1 VPASA
6 VPTPDVTVSRSATEP
21 ALVCGRCGSRSAPG
35 RAFWCA
41 TCGRQGTFS
50 YERTPNRRLRDLV
63 EGGRS
68 QSGIWS
74 WGDLL
79 PAVGSS
85 AITLGEG
92 DTPLLP
98 SRVAGPA
105 LRLESLFLKVEG
117 TNPSGSF
124 KDRFQ
129 AVSISVA
136 LHQGFRS
143 VFCVSTGNHG
153 VACATYARRA
163 GLDCVVL
170 LHEEA
175 PESFAEACAVLGA
188 TVARVPASERD
199 DLMEQLFADGWFPAT
214 CMAPFPI
221 PNPYGIEGYRTIAYE
236 VTRDAT
242 REIDAMIVP
251 VGAGDGYAGVARGY
265 RDLVAVGAL
274 DRPPRIIAT
283 QPIGADPLVRAT
295 AAGEDFVPDLGETAP
310 SIALSIRERESSQM
324 SRRVMREVGGDA
336 IAVTDDAI
344 LRAAALLADE
354 GLLVDVASSASVAAA
369 GVLVE
374 EGRLKRDA
382 AIVAL
387 LTASGARWPRPSSY
401 QFAGRILR
409 GRAADLRRLIL

>member
-1 VPASA
+1 M
-6 VPTPDVTVSRSATEP
+6 TVSRSGTEP

-41 TCGRQGTFS
+41 TCGRPGTFS
-50 YERTPNRRLRDLV
+50 YERSPDGRLRDLV
-63 EGGRS
+63 RGGRAG
-68 QSGIWS
+68 SGIWS

-105 LRLESLFLKVEG
+105 LGLENLLLKFEG

-136 LHQGFRS
+136 LHLGFRG

-163 GLDCVVL
+163 RLACVVL

-175 PESFAEACAVLGA
+175 PAPFAEACAVLGA
-188 TVARVPASERD
+188 TVGRVPASERD
-199 DLMEQLFADGWFPAT
+199 DLMESLFADGWFPAT
-214 CMAPFPI
+214 CLAPFPI

-236 VTRDAT
+236 VARDAP
-242 REIDAMIVP
+242 REVDAFIVP

-265 RDLVAVGAL
+265 QDLVAVGAL

-283 QPIGADPLVRAT
+283 QPVGADPLVRAT
-295 AAGEDFVPDLGETAP
+295 AAGEDVVPDLGETPP
-310 SIALSIRERESSQM
+310 SIALSIRERESSQL
-324 SRRVMREVGGDA
+324 SRRVMQEVGGDA

-344 LRAAALLADE
+344 LRAAAWLADE
-354 GLLVDVASSASVAAA
+354 GLLVDVASAASVAAA
-369 GVLVE
+369 GALVA
-374 EGRLKRDA
+374 EGRLRRDA

-387 LTASGARWPRPSSY
+387 LTASGARWPRPPSY
-401 QFAGRILR
+401 PTSGRILR
-409 GRAADLRRLIL
+409 GRAEDIRRLIL